1 MEEVDTLGV
10 LGKLEMIL
18 SIISCCFLILSFL
31 SVEGI
36 SAFVCS
42 VEDDGGVADD
52 LNENCFNKWDNELL
66 TR

>member
-1 MEEVDTLGV
+1 
-10 LGKLEMIL
+10 MIL
-18 SIISCCFLILSFL
+18 SINSCCFLILSFL

-42 VEDDGGVADD
+42 VEDDGGVTDD